1 MAGDGFIVE
10 GSKMKDIYKYFLY
23 RNVIKEDKQLCI
35 LKDENKLYKDI
46 FNSDN
51 YYMHLDKVE
60 DVEVFNHFY
69 NVNSVEILVTNQDYL
84 LAPKWNEKYFELTN
98 QEIPSTDSNYNYDQ
112 IFDDRYISK
121 GLYIDELDFWT
132 NLIQDIGAFHFLSHY
147 YSINIDTLSEN
158 DKKKDWISKGII
170 IEENILKCEDKDN
183 PLEYYWMNNL
193 LSEPP
198 IIFEK
203 IAIQDYFSHQLQSY
217 KDSVIQ
223 AYLDTRFVPSHYYSH
238 EQIMNEKEF
247 NFWSHLC
254 ISQKLAKSIIENN
267 LEEITEKSDKL
278 IKRYQR

>member
-1 MAGDGFIVE
+1 
-10 GSKMKDIYKYFLY
+10 
-23 RNVIKEDKQLCI
+23 
-35 LKDENKLYKDI
+35 
-46 FNSDN
+46 
-51 YYMHLDKVE
+51 MHLDKVE

-132 NLIQDIGAFHFLSHY
+132 NLIQDIDAFYFLSHY
-147 YSINIDTLSEN
+147 YSINIDTLSEE